1 MDQASSL
8 RILVA
13 EDNPVSSRIL
23 LRALGKHGYEAK
35 FVKDGIAAWEEVSTG
50 SYQILITDWMMP
62 GLEGPE
68 LCRRI
73 RDSDLPFCYIIVITA
88 KTANEDKMNAIL
100 AGADDFLT
108 KPFNEAD
115 LVARLAAG
123 GRLVRLNYELQR
135 INGEL
140 TARRDELATM
150 NERLVA
156 QQEELKIA
164 LKRLE
169 EASWVADISRDRFS
183 QLFEGL
189 PLPCFTIGM
198 DGLVYEW
205 NAEAAT
211 RFGVPPHLAIG
222 RTPVELL
229 GSNLIDER
237 AVACIE
243 GAAQGMAFA
252 HEDWNDGCQYFFVS
266 GYPLFGSSG
275 QVTGAILTLAD
286 VTPQRLAEAKLEE
299 QLKTINELYEKLQA
313 ANQRLASIA
322 SLDGLT
328 GIPNHRTFQER
339 LAAVAEMFEQGGE
352 PFVLALVDIDHF
364 KKFNDEFGHL
374 AGDEVLKQVAETL
387 NNATRDSD
395 VVARYGG
402 EEFAALFRNATIE
415 RATTL
420 AERLRAAVESIPPK
434 YRPVTISVGLAEYG
448 EDIGTTTELVSR
460 ADAAL
465 YAAKNAGRNCVRS
478 WTRELGAQQGK
489 AA

>member
-13 EDNPVSSRIL
+13 DDDPVSSRVL
-23 LRALGKHGYEAK
+23 ARALTKHGYDSK
-35 FVKDGIAAWEEVSTG
+35 VVQDGIAAWEEVSTG

-68 LCRRI
+68 ICRRI
-73 RDSDLPFCYIIVITA
+73 RGSKLPFCYIIVVTA
-88 KTANEDKMNAIL
+88 KSAKEDKMNAIR

-108 KPFNEAD
+108 KPLNEAD
-115 LVARLAAG
+115 LVARLLAG
-123 GRLVRLNYELQR
+123 GRLVRLNHELQR
-135 INGEL
+135 INAEL
-140 TARRDELATM
+140 AAQRAELATV
-150 NERLVA
+150 NNRLIA
-156 QQEELKIA
+156 QQEELNIT

-169 EASWVADISRDRFS
+169 EASRIADISRNRFS

-189 PLPCFTIGM
+189 PLPCFTVGA
-198 DGLVYEW
+198 DGIVYEW
-205 NAEAAT
+205 NEEAAT

-222 RTPVELL
+222 RTPSELIGASL
-229 GSNLIDER
+229 LDER
-237 AVACIE
+237 AVACIN
-243 GAAQGMAFA
+243 GAAQGVAFA
-252 HEDWNDGCQYFFVS
+252 HEDWNDGSQFFLAS

-275 QVTGAILTLAD
+275 QVTGAILTLVD
-286 VTPQRLAEAKLEE
+286 VTAQRQAEAKLAE
-299 QLKTINELYEKLQA
+299 QLRTINDLYEKLRV
-313 ANQRLASIA
+313 ANQRLESIA

-339 LAAVAEMFEQGGE
+339 LAALAEMFEQGGE
-352 PFVLALVDIDHF
+352 PFVLALVDVDYF

-387 NNATRDSD
+387 SNSTRDTD

-402 EEFAALFRNATIE
+402 EEFAVIFRGSTADW
-415 RATTL
+415 AAVL
-420 AERLRAAVESIPPK
+420 AERLRKAVEALPAK
-434 YRPVTISVGLAEYG
+434 YRQITISVGLAG
-448 EDIGTTTELVSR
+448 FDADMGSTTELIRR

-465 YAAKNAGRNCVRS
+465 YAAKAAGRNCVRVWS
-478 WTRELGAQQGK
+478 PELGPTQDK

>member
-13 EDNPVSSRIL
+13 DDDPVSSRVL
-23 LRALGKHGYEAK
+23 ARALTNHGYDSK
-35 FVKDGIAAWEEVSTG
+35 VVQDGIAAWEAVSTG

-68 LCRRI
+68 ICRRI
-73 RDSDLPFCYIIVITA
+73 RNSELPFCYIIVLTA
-88 KTANEDKMNAIL
+88 KSAKEDKMNAIR

-108 KPFNEAD
+108 KPLNEAD
-115 LVARLAAG
+115 LVVRLLAG
-123 GRLVRLNYELQR
+123 GRLVRLNRELQR
-135 INGEL
+135 INAVL
-140 TARRDELATM
+140 AAQRAELATV
-150 NERLVA
+150 NNRLIV
-156 QQEELKIA
+156 QQEELNIT

-169 EASWVADISRDRFS
+169 EASRIADISRNRFS

-189 PLPCFTIGM
+189 PLPCFTVGT

-205 NAEAAT
+205 NEEAAT

-222 RTPVELL
+222 RRPAELL
-229 GSNLIDER
+229 GNDLLGDD
-237 AVACIE
+237 AVRCIE
-243 GAAQGMAFA
+243 AAAQGMAFA
-252 HEDWNDGCQYFFVS
+252 QGDWNDGDQYFLAG

-275 QVTGAILTLAD
+275 QVTGAILSLVD
-286 VTPQRLAEAKLEE
+286 VTAQRQAEAKLEE
-299 QLKTINELYEKLQA
+299 QLRTINELYEKLQS

-328 GIPNHRTFQER
+328 GIPNHRTLLER
-339 LAAVAEMFEQGGE
+339 LTAVAEVFEQGGE
-352 PFVLALVDIDHF
+352 PFVLALADVDHF

-387 NNATRDSD
+387 SNATRGSD
-395 VVARYGG
+395 FVARYGG
-402 EEFAALFRNATIE
+402 EEFAVILRNATMD
-415 RATTL
+415 RAHPL
-420 AERLRAAVESIPPK
+420 AERLRAAVEALPPK
-434 YRPVTISVGLAEYG
+434 YRQVTISVGLAEFDS
-448 EDIGTTTELVSR
+448 ETGTTTELIRR

-465 YAAKNAGRNCVRS
+465 YAAKNAGRNCVRA
-478 WTRELGAQQGK
+478 WTPELGTQQGK